1 MAVEEDQQSV
11 GEGGGPGIHA
21 RPNFSDFEKPVIRTY
36 QSASDDCTGLLPNA
50 GSRMDKCKFDTALD
64 AESRDAPADPISG
77 PKASPMKEI
86 PSLATT
92 DPGPE
97 EALLYRHLWDF
108 QPSPEMPNLCVIIL
122 DNERLSWSIN

>member
-1 MAVEEDQQSV
+1 MAVEEDHQSV
-11 GEGGGPGIHA
+11 EAEGGPEIHV

-36 QSASDDCTGLLPNA
+36 QSVSDDCTGLLPNA
-50 GSRMDKCKFDTALD
+50 GSRMDKCRFDTALD
-64 AESRDAPADPISG
+64 AESRAAPADPISC
-77 PKASPMKEI
+77 PKASPMKET
-86 PSLATT
+86 PSLVTT

-108 QPSPEMPNLCVIIL
+108 QPSPEMPIECVIIF